1 MKLQEPVTGRI
12 ESLTQLFDR
21 FAANKDLDIGY
32 LATLLDSTPAAD
44 LDTRRK
50 CVALLKERAFSSEG
64 LWQLPISKKAFRRF
78 VKKALAF
85 PPSSETDTAP
95 PLFSGEHLQS
105 LRAGLIRW
113 LEIEG
118 ARSMSAQEADQA
130 VAHISARL
138 SAGVPV
144 RVIIFVC
151 PPVDY
156 LQLGSDDA
164 ATFVLTDVETALVR
178 RHRRRIQELLQLLI
192 DVGGHVELLALVGD
206 TDERDYLW
214 LRSGPPVALCRLRL
228 AQRRTEFAAALQIYL
243 NDQMVSKFPSG
254 CVSVKVKNLSELMAV
269 PDLDL
274 QREGPLGNLASYF
287 SEGDLQQEVDFM
299 QTLWEGAQPYYE
311 GLRKPTDPEMR
322 VIVRDKFITYALQ
335 GRMLLDLEP
344 LLLIQTERP
353 SVLRMKMLNAAR
365 HLEGKPLIQ
374 ALQYYSE

>member
-1 MKLQEPVTGRI
+1 
-12 ESLTQLFDR
+12 
-21 FAANKDLDIGY
+21 
-32 LATLLDSTPAAD
+32 
-44 LDTRRK
+44 
-50 CVALLKERAFSSEG
+50 
-64 LWQLPISKKAFRRF
+64 
-78 VKKALAF
+78 
-85 PPSSETDTAP
+85 
-95 PLFSGEHLQS
+95 
-105 LRAGLIRW
+105 
-113 LEIEG
+113 
-118 ARSMSAQEADQA
+118 
-130 VAHISARL
+130 
-138 SAGVPV
+138 
-144 RVIIFVC
+144 
-151 PPVDY
+151 
-156 LQLGSDDA
+156 
-164 ATFVLTDVETALVR
+164 
-178 RHRRRIQELLQLLI
+178 
-192 DVGGHVELLALVGD
+192 
-206 TDERDYLW
+206 
-214 LRSGPPVALCRLRL
+214 
-228 AQRRTEFAAALQIYL
+228 
-243 NDQMVSKFPSG
+243 MVSKFPSG